1 MYTLS
6 YSEWPFLKFILKNPK
21 KYDRMENSFEL
32 ADLPAKQFMQT
43 RNTSPDVSI
52 RSWHTSVQN
61 LKEISWL
68 AQLKITDQLQWLW
81 LERLDRF

>member
-6 YSEWPFLKFILKNPK
+6 YSVWPFFKFILKNPK
-21 KYDRMENSFEL
+21 KYDRMENCL
-32 ADLPAKQFMQT
+32 KLTDLPANQFMQT
-43 RNTSPDVSI
+43 RNTSPDVNI

-68 AQLKITDQLQWLW
+68 AQLKITDQL
-81 LERLDRF
+81 